1 MKKIL
6 LLPVIYILFLYAPAF
21 ADLAKGL
28 DAAQKGDFVTALK
41 EWKPLAEQGGD
52 AAQFNLGSMY
62 DNGQG
67 VIQDYKAAV
76 KWYTLAAEQ
85 GYSRAQFN
93 LGSMYENGQ
102 GVFQDYKAAVKWY
115 TLAAE
120 QRYSRAQ
127 SNLGLMYNNGQG
139 VIQNYTRAHMWYNIS
154 ASLGL
159 EDAVK
164 NREIIAKEMTAS
176 QIEKAQT
183 LASECVAKKYKSC

>member
-102 GVFQDYKAAVKWY
+102 GVFQ
-115 TLAAE
+115 
-120 QRYSRAQ
+120 
-127 SNLGLMYNNGQG
+127 
-139 VIQNYTRAHMWYNIS
+139 NYTRAHMWYNIS